1 MAIDASGSL
10 YGTAWNGGSQ
20 ACYDGCGG
28 VFKLVPDGDGGWRE
42 TVLHR
47 WGNSKQDPDGSIV
60 RLHHGLLYGT
70 SEFFGHED
78 LGTIFTLA
86 P

>member
-1 MAIDASGSL
+1 
-10 YGTAWNGGSQ
+10 
-20 ACYDGCGG
+20 
-28 VFKLVPDGDGGWRE
+28 
-42 TVLHR
+42 
-47 WGNSKQDPDGSIV
+47 V